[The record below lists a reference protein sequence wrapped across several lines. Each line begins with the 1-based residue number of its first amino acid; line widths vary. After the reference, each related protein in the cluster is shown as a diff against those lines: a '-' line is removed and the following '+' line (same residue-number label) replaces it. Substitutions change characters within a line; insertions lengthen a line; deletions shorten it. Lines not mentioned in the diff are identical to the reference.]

1 MIVWNNLSV
10 MFHPQRSAVCI
21 SPSLCMGGLF
31 SCERQT
37 TCAQRHNIH
46 RSYRLDSDRY
56 QGREERAGPQG
67 EKRSIPLAT
76 IHAPQVKTM
85 RFSTPGQALLFPA

>member
-10 MFHPQRSAVCI
+10 LFHPPRMSVCI
-21 SPSLCMGGLF
+21 RPSRCMGGLF

-46 RSYRLDSDRY
+46 RSYRLDSDPY
-56 QGREERAGPQG
+56 HGREGRAGAQG
-67 EKRSIPLAT
+67 EKRSIQLAT
-76 IHAPQVKTM
+76 IHAPPVKTM
-85 RFSTPGQALLFPA
+85 RFSRLSQALLFRA